1 MDRVPKTINI
11 IPTIFIFL
19 SFITIFGNIATNVFV
34 YALLRGLAR
43 NLANKNRIENP
54 RGFS

>member
-1 MDRVPKTINI
+1 M
-11 IPTIFIFL
+11 L
-19 SFITIFGNIATNVFV
+19 GNVFV
-34 YALLRGLAR
+34 YGLLRGLAR

>member
-19 SFITIFGNIATNVFV
+19 SFITIFGNIATNLYVC
-34 YALLRGLAR
+34 LTKSDL
-43 NLANKNRIENP
+43 
-54 RGFS
+54 ST